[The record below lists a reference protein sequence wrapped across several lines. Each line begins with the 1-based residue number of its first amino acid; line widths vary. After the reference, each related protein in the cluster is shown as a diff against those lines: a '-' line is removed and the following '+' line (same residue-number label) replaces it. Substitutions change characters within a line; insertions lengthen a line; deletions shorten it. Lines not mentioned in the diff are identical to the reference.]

1 MGFLPASVTTVVLG
15 SKNIAAVSR
24 QFVVCVHDVH
34 PGTTPAVAP
43 ILEALRPLVGNSLS
57 LAVVPRPGGTA
68 WPTGASANAL
78 RRALNQSADEV
89 LLHGLTHRRGW
100 SLDPL
105 SWLIG
110 RSDELAGLSPPQV
123 QKVASKAM
131 QIIQAELGRE
141 VRGVVPP
148 GWRSG
153 CLRELL
159 GSLGLSFLI
168 GMRGLVTASGN
179 RRALATWSWDA
190 GPVAAAGWLLEF
202 AGSVAACGGAT
213 PVVVLHPADLK
224 RGFVPRALRRIRLL
238 LDAGHLPVSFEH
250 LAQSTG

>member
-1 MGFLPASVTTVVLG
+1 M
-15 SKNIAAVSR
+15 R

-34 PGTTPAVAP
+34 PGTIPAVVP
-43 ILEALRPLVGNSLS
+43 ILEALRPLVGNAVSV
-57 LAVVPRPGGTA
+57 AVVPQPGGIA
-68 WPTGASANAL
+68 WPTGAPADAL
-78 RRALNQSADEV
+78 RRALDQSVDEI

-105 SWLIG
+105 SWMIG
-110 RSDELAGLSPPQV
+110 RSDELAGLSPSQV
-123 QKVASKAM
+123 LKLTRKGLET
-131 QIIQAELGRE
+131 IHAEVGRE

-153 CLRELL
+153 CLGEVL
-159 GSLGLSFLI
+159 GALGLSFLI
-168 GMRGLVTASGN
+168 GMCGLVTASGK

-190 GPVAAAGWLLEF
+190 GPVAAAGWLLEW
-202 AGSVAACGGAT
+202 AGSVAARGGAA

-250 LAQSTG
+250 LAQGMG

>member
-1 MGFLPASVTTVVLG
+1 
-15 SKNIAAVSR
+15 
-24 QFVVCVHDVH
+24 VHDVH
-34 PGTTPAVAP
+34 PGTTPAVVP
-43 ILEALRPLVGNSLS
+43 ILEALRPLVGNSVS
-57 LAVVPRPGGTA
+57 VAVVPQPGGIA
-68 WPTGASANAL
+68 WPSGPPADAL
-78 RRALNQSADEV
+78 RRALDRSAHEI

-110 RSDELAGLSPPQV
+110 RCDELAGLSPAQV
-123 QKVASKAM
+123 LKRARKALAT
-131 QIIQAELGRE
+131 IHAEVGRE

-153 CLRELL
+153 CLGEVLAA
-159 GSLGLSFLI
+159 LGLSFLI
-168 GMRGLVTASGN
+168 GMYDLVKASGK

-202 AGSVAACGGAT
+202 AGSVAARGGAT

-250 LAQSTG
+250 LAESMD